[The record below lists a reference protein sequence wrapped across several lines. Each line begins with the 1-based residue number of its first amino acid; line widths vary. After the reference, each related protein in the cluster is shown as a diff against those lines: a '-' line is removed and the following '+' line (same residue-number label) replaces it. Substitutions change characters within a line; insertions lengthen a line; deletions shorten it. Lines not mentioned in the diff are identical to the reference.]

1 MATFKQ
7 MIQELTDKF
16 IKTQPLPA
24 PGAEAMKAVA
34 EKAKAESEKIEK
46 EKKG

>member
-24 PGAEAMKAVA
+24 SGAEAMKAVA
-34 EKAKAESEKIEK
+34 EKAKAEAEKIK
-46 EKKG
+46 TAKKG